1 MQIYKNYRKTI
12 IFYFLLISLLI
23 IYKQQKIKSLVI
35 ALRLNF
41 PYFCCMVKK
50 LKIDGIDKI
59 IIKRLVND
67 ARTPILSIARE
78 VGISGAAI
86 HQRLRKLEA
95 SDLIDGYKMTLNPKA
110 LGYTTT
116 AFVGVFLDSSSLYS
130 SAIKRLKEIPEVVE
144 SHYTTG
150 NYAVFIKIL
159 CKNNEDLMHLLNKDI
174 QNIKGVSRTE
184 TFISLDQQIDRQIKI

>member
-1 MQIYKNYRKTI
+1 M
-12 IFYFLLISLLI
+12 
-23 IYKQQKIKSLVI
+23 
-35 ALRLNF
+35 
-41 PYFCCMVKK
+41 
-50 LKIDGIDKI
+50 KIDGIDKI
-59 IIKRLVND
+59 IIKRLVKD

-86 HQRLRKLEA
+86 HQRLKKLEK
-95 SDLIDGYKMTLNPKA
+95 SKLIDGYKMVINQRS

-116 AFVGVFLDSSSLYS
+116 AFVGIFLDSSSLYS
-130 SAIKRLKEIPEVVE
+130 SAIKRLKDIPEIVE

-184 TFISLDQQIDRQIKI
+184 TFISLDQQISRQISI

>member
-1 MQIYKNYRKTI
+1 MK
-12 IFYFLLISLLI
+12 
-23 IYKQQKIKSLVI
+23 
-35 ALRLNF
+35 
-41 PYFCCMVKK
+41 KK

-59 IIKRLVND
+59 IIRRLVSD

-95 SDLIDGYKMTLNPKA
+95 SDLIDGYKLIINSKV

-116 AFVGVFLDSSSLYS
+116 AFVGVFLDASSQYS
-130 SAIKRLKEIPEVVE
+130 SAIKRLKEIPEVIE

-159 CKNNEDLMHLLNKDI
+159 CKNNEDLMTILNKDI
-174 QNIKGVSRTE
+174 QRIKGVSRTE